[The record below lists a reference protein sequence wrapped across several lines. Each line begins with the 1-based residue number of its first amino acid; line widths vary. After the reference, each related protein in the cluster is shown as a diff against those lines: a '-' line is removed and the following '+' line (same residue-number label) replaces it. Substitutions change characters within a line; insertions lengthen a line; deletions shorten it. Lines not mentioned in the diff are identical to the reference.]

1 MNEWNTPRVVLKVS
15 LRRHSST
22 IPFSNAQMF
31 TNAPRHLFSNH
42 TGLQTNHTGK
52 LVMSGDL
59 SGIRLAVMEISV
71 DWKCNELATSRID
84 IVRTC
89 PRFAFFVSNCQIDE
103 SNEEMDIS
111 KGLRLLVKVFLCHK
125 KFNLPLS
132 RTLGQNHQ

>member
-1 MNEWNTPRVVLKVS
+1 MERPSVLVS
-15 LRRHSST
+15 LRQHSST

-31 TNAPRHLFSNH
+31 TNAQRHLFSNH
-42 TGLQTNHTGK
+42 TALPTNHTGK

-59 SGIRLAVMEISV
+59 SGIQLAVMEISV
-71 DWKCNELATSRID
+71 DRKCNSELATFRID
-84 IVRTC
+84 IFRTC

-111 KGLRLLVKVFLCHK
+111 QGLSLLVKDCLCHK

-132 RTLGQNHQ
+132 SSSAVVL